1 MYLSSF
7 SIPSLLPIVIL
18 LGFGALIPVLLNL
31 LKLKF
36 IPSLA
41 IEILVGLVLALIP
54 YTRNFFVTEGT
65 NSLNGL
71 NEGAYVVG
79 MATLLFLSG
88 LDTDFSVFKKHK
100 KGDNAIIN
108 EYLLS
113 IVCFGLVLALSVGV
127 SFIFLR
133 QIEGSKVIGIV
144 LLSIFLSSTFA
155 SLVIPIVHDNDLAKT
170 TIGHIISTYATL
182 AELFSIVGLS
192 VVLIIHNENR
202 AIWMI
207 PIIVIILLLVYIVK
221 KFLPLEKLFKSKEG
235 GITFLETRVAILMI
249 VLALFMSDK
258 AGLEYILGPFLIG
271 MLLALLRIGHQ
282 FKEKVESIGYG
293 ILVPMFYMLAGL
305 KVGLIIHEIGYVE
318 FFTWQTL
325 GLFGLVF
332 GAMLLVRIPL
342 LCLAKYYP
350 LKTYLPSIFLLT
362 STIIVSLTIDHLSE
376 ELGIFNEK
384 FVAILVLASF
394 ISCII
399 PPILFAD
406 SPDFGEAKDKY
417 KPFILERSDFENL
430 EEHE

>member
-133 QIEGSKVIGIV
+133 QIEGDKVIGIV

-170 TIGHIISTYATL
+170 TIGHIISTYSTL

-221 KFLPLEKLFKSKEG
+221 KFLPLEKLFKSKE
-235 GITFLETRVAILMI
+235 
-249 VLALFMSDK
+249 
-258 AGLEYILGPFLIG
+258 
-271 MLLALLRIGHQ
+271 LLQ
-282 FKEKVESIGYG
+282 
-293 ILVPMFYMLAGL
+293 
-305 KVGLIIHEIGYVE
+305 
-318 FFTWQTL
+318 
-325 GLFGLVF
+325 
-332 GAMLLVRIPL
+332 
-342 LCLAKYYP
+342 
-350 LKTYLPSIFLLT
+350 
-362 STIIVSLTIDHLSE
+362 
-376 ELGIFNEK
+376 
-384 FVAILVLASF
+384 
-394 ISCII
+394 
-399 PPILFAD
+399 
-406 SPDFGEAKDKY
+406 
-417 KPFILERSDFENL
+417 
-430 EEHE
+430 